1 MTSTNRQSTQLQTFG
16 IPFPPLNFR
25 HSFMPGR
32 RLDRQPWNGAI
43 WDEAA
48 VHGFDRERHVSAKA
62 DVQLFSGLRTS
73 PYFGLNPK
81 RTPSPSRLRRPSAS
95 SLMGFGKMS
104 IRVALEVAGLAT

>member
-1 MTSTNRQSTQLQTFG
+1 MNDRFWSTSAVAL
-16 IPFPPLNFR
+16 
-25 HSFMPGR
+25 
-32 RLDRQPWNGAI
+32 